1 MRQQINN
8 SDNQEMVQTL
18 KRLQNKFF
26 EGANKPGKFLANQL
40 KRKKE
45 SSLINRLMVDGKRID
60 NQQEIKDAFLKF
72 YSKLYKEEKIDEE
85 ELETYIQKINIKKI
99 SREEGEELDNPIT
112 QKEIM
117 TAIESA
123 KSGPG
128 GYMAKFYKILK
139 KEIVKQ
145 FQLLTNNILEGET
158 IPNTWQEA
166 ITSIIPKEK
175 QDIPDVKSFRPIS
188 LLNVDYKL
196 FTKVIAERLKKNS
209 ESIY

>member
-1 MRQQINN
+1 
-8 SDNQEMVQTL
+8 MVQML
-18 KRLQNKFF
+18 KRIQHKIF

-60 NQQEIKDAFLKF
+60 NQQKIKDAFLKF

-123 KSGPG
+123 KSGKALGPG
-128 GYMAKFYKILK
+128 SYMAKFYKILK
-139 KEIVKQ
+139 KEIVEQ